1 MSCTWGPAMT
11 AGHAGMGHPFM
22 GNVGSAMSPI
32 ASSRSGHGGI
42 NQLGGV
48 YVNGRPLP
56 DPVRQTIVDMAHQGV
71 RPCDIARQLRVSHG
85 CVSKILARYYE
96 TGSIKPGV
104 IGGSKPKVA
113 TPKVVEKIC
122 EYKRQ
127 NPTMFAWEIRDRLL
141 LECICD
147 AENVPSVS
155 SINRIVRNKAAEK
168 SKHSGMQSPLS
179 MQPTSLGMQPG
190 CMIDGNDIHRGAP
203 YSINGI
209 LGLHGPAQN
218 AAAMSL
224 SVHMTLPGGVPM
236 HHAPPHHHM
245 THNHHQFSMPM
256 SEVQNSSNYPS
267 SSSNSSSTIHAPHS
281 GFMKYSQHVKDG
293 ATSPSGLGF
302 LMPRQQRPHHF
313 PYTGPQDGSYEHGQL
328 AMLSRTAEE
337 VLSSGDLQPQSQ
349 QLPMTTQTNDS
360 SRFHSMALNTHHAQI
375 LNAEYDISHT
385 NQTTVRVSSVS
396 PIQSRDMTPTSTVPY
411 RIVNGMRIKIENTQI
426 APPSSCVAPGSNP
439 RHTVCTSAEINTAN
453 LIVRDSSQ
461 NSLANEP
468 ISQVGQRISPSS
480 SPETTL
486 TELKP
491 SPAKR
496 PAIPTS
502 SANFLLERNMIPLP
516 SITLSGSSS
525 TIDTGVD
532 TSHTMNKFPNSTYA
546 IVPQPQPSYVPSAHI
561 SEPFPSFTTPHEQVS
576 SSIHPVYRHSS
587 SAPRTSIMPDQY
599 LSSSHHH
606 NGMHFTSPVSSSS
619 HLHTSSLEG
628 VRVQQTDISGR
639 GHSSPNDG
647 RVTTVDFNNRQ
658 RSDMAP
664 GLGCDVTASPGSM
677 STSSLSSTGSGY
689 GSVSNTFQNGLMV
702 NQNGGHIQ
710 SQYGS
715 PNCGDQQYLTY
726 GNYGENWRVAHQTH
740 VNDGSPHSPASTI
753 TKNASL
759 VDLRLKTKD
768 HSAPI
773 GLISAQ

>member
-411 RIVNGMRIKIENTQI
+411 RI
-426 APPSSCVAPGSNP
+426 
-439 RHTVCTSAEINTAN
+439 
-453 LIVRDSSQ
+453 
-461 NSLANEP
+461 
-468 ISQVGQRISPSS
+468 
-480 SPETTL
+480 
-486 TELKP
+486 
-491 SPAKR
+491 
-496 PAIPTS
+496 
-502 SANFLLERNMIPLP
+502 
-516 SITLSGSSS
+516 
-525 TIDTGVD
+525 
-532 TSHTMNKFPNSTYA
+532 
-546 IVPQPQPSYVPSAHI
+546 
-561 SEPFPSFTTPHEQVS
+561 
-576 SSIHPVYRHSS
+576 
-587 SAPRTSIMPDQY
+587 
-599 LSSSHHH
+599 
-606 NGMHFTSPVSSSS
+606 
-619 HLHTSSLEG
+619 G